1 MGSLIERL
9 LDLHPLPNATKILI
23 ELGIQTQ
30 NSDGSY
36 RTLAD
41 ILEELSEIWNE
52 LTEQQKD
59 YITSIGEDSNEE

>member
-36 RTLAD
+36 RMLAD